1 MLRCSLQNFFF
12 YYSNSTFKLDLP
24 FPQRCKLM
32 SLNRVCHILFQQ
44 GLVRTSP
51 TSSFLLLLNYAWFC
65 LLSYLRIKII
75 TNENYFG
82 CGRFVIVMIGLRK
95 HQARVAHLFVHFFS
109 GRCFTRLQRETS

>member
-1 MLRCSLQNFFF
+1 
-12 YYSNSTFKLDLP
+12 
-24 FPQRCKLM
+24 M

-51 TSSFLLLLNYAWFC
+51 TISFLLLLNYAWFC

-82 CGRFVIVMIGLRK
+82 CGRFVIIMIGLRK
-95 HQARVAHLFVHFFS
+95 HQARAAHLFVHFFS
-109 GRCFTRLQRETS
+109 SRCFARLQRETS